1 MIHKPTLINKSRNI
15 YICHKQGMHVFVN
28 MIDTQSY
35 DVYLSGSLCSKV
47 KEKERI

>member
-1 MIHKPTLINKSRNI
+1 
-15 YICHKQGMHVFVN
+15 MHVFVN

-47 KEKERI
+47 KEKERIWSTYFEPH